1 MSAVLSSQNCL
12 KHLIKSKKLFKIKPK
27 KQDRGLQMSYTRN
40 KEFNDKSINK
50 FWKIKK
56 IDIQN
61 SFKNDHLKKLLFN
74 PYYFNKKGLIRV
86 FQIY

>member
-12 KHLIKSKKLFKIKPK
+12 KYLIKSKKLFKIKPE
-27 KQDRGLQMSYTRN
+27 KQDRSLQMSYTRN

-61 SFKNDHLKKLLFN
+61 SFKKNDHLKKLLFN
-74 PYYFNKKGLIRV
+74 PYYFNKKED
-86 FQIY
+86 

>member
-1 MSAVLSSQNCL
+1 
-12 KHLIKSKKLFKIKPK
+12 
-27 KQDRGLQMSYTRN
+27 MSYTRN

-61 SFKNDHLKKLLFN
+61 SFKKNDHLKKLLFN
-74 PYYFNKKGLIRV
+74 PYYFNKKGD
-86 FQIY
+86 